1 MDETNNTIQS
11 LYDQS
16 GLLDILLGVE
26 EYFDNM
32 DLYAYKNWIYGE
44 LIEGPIVS
52 KYWVEVVFKFSEETF
67 PDPVATKMF
76 EKQGTKVSIKRDYED
91 FPIAHPRQETDMQ
104 MFIGGMGSG
113 TVKKPKSE
121 RKPVLL
127 YKFQIPRRLVN
138 PESFD
143 EYKLMASDFNQSDMN
158 EEIDD
163 PVAPPD
169 DGAEMGEEQID
180 EISQGENDM
189 DELGGPLPQ

>member
-1 MDETNNTIQS
+1 MDTNNTIQS

-52 KYWVEVVFKFSEETF
+52 KYWVEVVFKYTQETF
-67 PDPVATKMF
+67 PDPVATKIF
-76 EKQGTKVSIKRDYED
+76 EKQGTKVSVKRDYEIT
-91 FPIAHPRQETDMQ
+91 PIQHPRQESDMQ
-104 MFIGGMGSG
+104 TYIGGNMGAG
-113 TVKKPKSE
+113 VRKPKDE
-121 RKPVLL
+121 RHPVIL
-127 YKFQIPRRLVN
+127 YRFQIPRRLVN

-143 EYKLMASDFNQSDMN
+143 EYKLMASDFNQSDVN

-163 PVAPPD
+163 PVQS
-169 DGAEMGEEQID
+169 EESTEEQNVD
-180 EISQGENDM
+180 ELSTDVDDM
-189 DELGGPLPQ
+189 DELGGAVQ

>member
-1 MDETNNTIQS
+1 MDDTNNTIQS

-44 LIEGPIVS
+44 LIEGPVVS
-52 KYWVEVVFKFSEETF
+52 KYWVEVVFKYTQETF

-76 EKQGTKVSIKRDYED
+76 EKQGTIVSVKKDYEV
-91 FPIAHPRQETDMQ
+91 FPIAHPRQESDMQ
-104 MFIGGMGSG
+104 TFIGGFGNGS
-113 TVKKPKSE
+113 VRKPKEE
-121 RKPVLL
+121 RKPVIL

-143 EYKLMASDFNQSDMN
+143 EYKLMAADFNNSDIPDEYDDPESSELPE

-163 PVAPPD
+163 LSTDVD
-169 DGAEMGEEQID
+169 
-180 EISQGENDM
+180 DM
-189 DELGGPLPQ
+189 DEFGGKL